1 MMDGANGDGVG
12 VERSYASSGH
22 SVLPIAW
29 QSFTASSHAA
39 PARRD
44 MDSFAWASVSRR
56 TAAGGSL
63 FPPEH
68 GLQASQAAA
77 GYEHFPADSKKKR
90 RRSDEV
96 SGTDHAKTS
105 NGAEE
110 TERGKDAK
118 GEEEAGPAA
127 AAATGQS
134 KGKGAGER
142 QKEGYVHVRARSEQ
156 ATNSHSIAEKL
167 RREKIS
173 ERMKLLQ
180 DLVPGCSKVT
190 GKAVMLDEII
200 NYVQSLQRQVEF
212 LSMKLSTVN
221 PRLGVDIE
229 LLLAKDILPFSW
241 ASSTGPMGLSFSQ
254 EMMPKPSQ
262 PGMLQGDVHGMANPD
277 TLRALMQSFSQEP
290 ASQMHLGRPFHGAVQ
305 MAYPP
310 LVIGSEDMSI
320 RTDHDGFHI

>member
-200 NYVQSLQRQVEF
+200 NYVQSLQRQVEQIKHGIILLQCFAVSIDEALHGQPEARRRHRIASCQGYSSIFVGF
-212 LSMKLSTVN
+212 LNWSHGTL
-221 PRLGVDIE
+221 
-229 LLLAKDILPFSW
+229 ILPGDDAQTIPTRHAPGRCSW
-241 ASSTGPMGLSFSQ
+241 HGQPRYAQSTHAVILPGAGIPDASGSTIPWRGANGISSI
-254 EMMPKPSQ
+254 
-262 PGMLQGDVHGMANPD
+262 GD
-277 TLRALMQSFSQEP
+277 RF
-290 ASQMHLGRPFHGAVQ
+290 
-305 MAYPP
+305 
-310 LVIGSEDMSI
+310 
-320 RTDHDGFHI
+320 